1 MKQKFIFKILIVSLL
16 FFLGVSQC
24 MYIVKAEN
32 ITEKSMKMAD
42 ALISGNNVEDY
53 DLNGDN
59 LFNVVD
65 IAIQSSEYNK
75 IDIYY
80 IKKNYNEIVNDE
92 EKDDFQKMGINILS
106 NDAFV
111 IDKNG
116 VNIYD
121 FVRATD
127 GLTLEFIEGDNA
139 FEILDNKL
147 MFKGEAPVLAKVR
160 LKNNYAESEEFY
172 VYGTNDKEMSSYL
185 YDYLIYLS
193 KN

>member
-1 MKQKFIFKILIVSLL
+1 MKKKFSLNILAIFTLIYILNVS
-16 FFLGVSQC
+16 C
-24 MYIVKAEN
+24 TVKAEN
-32 ITEKSMKMAD
+32 ISEKSVMMAE
-42 ALISGNNVEDY
+42 ALISGNNVQDY

-59 LFNVVD
+59 LFNIAD
-65 IAIQSSEYNK
+65 IAVQSSEYDK
-75 IDIYY
+75 INIYY
-80 IKKNYNEIVNDE
+80 IEKNYKKIVEPE
-92 EKDDFQKMGINILS
+92 EKDDFEKMGINILTEE
-106 NDAFV
+106 AFV

-127 GLTLEFIEGDNA
+127 GLTVEFMEGDDA

-147 MFKGEAPVLAKVR
+147 MFKGEAPALAKIK

-193 KN
+193 NS